1 MKILN
6 LVFLEK
12 VSALET
18 FRDLIDFLRL
28 RARDIIRCE
37 LQVAREPALL
47 AKIPD
52 QVRLTHQIILSLHHD
67 RRRAG
72 SLPESRL
79 NSVYLLLMVLL
90 SKRHHLTVYLRMLL
104 LRRSLLLCL
113 LRFGVSLLLVPDPL
127 RVKLV
132 LHDFVVGPVGLRS
145 GR

>member
-1 MKILN
+1 MQILN
-6 LVFLEK
+6 LALFEK
-12 VSALET
+12 VPALET
-18 FRDLIDFLRL
+18 FRDLIYFFRL
-28 RARDIIRCE
+28 CARDIIRCE

-90 SKRHHLTVYLRMLL
+90 SKRHHLTVYWRMLL
-104 LRRSLLLCL
+104 LRRSLL
-113 LRFGVSLLLVPDPL
+113 RFGESLLLVPDPL

-145 GR
+145 GRQTSG